1 MPHELHTRFKAIRS
15 GTTSNRSQDT
25 TAAISRAEAGLRY
38 GLRET
43 ATGALAFSGE
53 GLAQAVAEAPGN
65 RPALRRAIRLAFHP
79 HLKQAAQRGGKTGAR
94 VMDTAIITFPSS
106 WPPAAQREAMQRV
119 CALYAPPGSEAI
131 ALAVQHKDKPDNPHF
146 HLYAINGLE
155 SHEAAAARA
164 AANATR
170 PRRRLVNRMG
180 DLGSPKKMRA
190 AIAAEMNAVADKMG
204 LERVEHRS
212 LKSRGIDRP
221 AKHLSQ
227 PAHRAKK
234 TKEAEQETPPVIM
247 PSPAPS
253 PAPEAPKVR
262 KIRKGGRWITITER
276 PTFTSTEPAPTTGAR
291 AAYVAPS
298 PVKETPRRRPKRN
311 TSGDDG
317 RG

>member
-15 GTTSNRSQDT
+15 GTTSDKSQDT

-38 GLRET
+38 GLRES
-43 ATGALAFSGE
+43 AAGALAYSGD
-53 GLAQAVAEAPGN
+53 GLAQAVAEARGS
-65 RPALRRAIRLAFHP
+65 RQAYRRAIRLAFHP
-79 HLKQAAQRGGKTGAR
+79 RLKEAAQRGGKTGAR

-106 WPPAAQREAMQRV
+106 WPPAAKRQAMERV
-119 CALYAPPGSEAI
+119 CALYAPPGSQAL
-131 ALAVQHKDKPDNPHF
+131 ALAVEHNDKPDNPHF

-155 SHEAAAARA
+155 SHEAADARA
-164 AANATR
+164 AANGTR

-204 LERVEHRS
+204 LERVEHRT

-234 TKEAEQETPPVIM
+234 AKEAEQEATPIIM
-247 PSPAPS
+247 PTPAPS
-253 PAPEAPKVR
+253 PSPEAPKVR
-262 KIRKGGRWITITER
+262 KIRKGGRWITITEK
-276 PTFTSTEPAPTTGAR
+276 PTFTSTKTPPATGAR
-291 AAYVAPS
+291 AAYAAAQTA
-298 PVKETPRRRPKRN
+298 KEKPKRQRKKD
-311 TSGDDG
+311 DDG
-317 RG
+317 RGG